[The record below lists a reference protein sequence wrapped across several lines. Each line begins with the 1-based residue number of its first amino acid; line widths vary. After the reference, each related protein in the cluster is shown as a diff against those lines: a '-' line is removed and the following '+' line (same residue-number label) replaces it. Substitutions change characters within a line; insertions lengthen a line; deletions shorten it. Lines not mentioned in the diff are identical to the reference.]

1 MRIPNGTRLARNLSA
16 GIVAGIAA
24 WSSYRHMTHVAL
36 SVGEQPAVA
45 YVLPLSVDG
54 LLVVASIA
62 MVDDKAAGRAV
73 RWSARVAFAAGI
85 VASLGANIAAAHPTL
100 GARVVAAWPAL
111 ALLLTVELLS
121 RAGRKRA
128 AQSATQAPETAAET
142 TPAPSPARA
151 TSASTGGRPRRR
163 GKSVRRPVAQ
173 TRQMIAELRA
183 DQPGMTTDALA
194 RQLRISERRV
204 RQLLAA
210 D

>member
-1 MRIPNGTRLARNLSA
+1 MNGTRIARNASA
-16 GIVAGIAA
+16 AVVAGIAA

-62 MVDDKAAGRAV
+62 MVDDKASGRTV
-73 RWSARVAFAAGI
+73 RWSARIAFAAGI
-85 VASLGANIAAAHPTL
+85 IASLGANIAAAHPTL

-121 RAGRKRA
+121 RAGRMRA
-128 AQSATQAPETAAET
+128 AAAAPETVAEAT
-142 TPAPSPARA
+142 RAPSAVRAPATTTA
-151 TSASTGGRPRRR
+151 GRRRR